1 MTETP
6 RSTARAQVPDVP
18 RVRNPKTQ
26 AKARRDMIWQIAVP
40 LGLAVVLA
48 VVPMVL
54 LVLPSGAPVRS
65 AWADVSLIFLIIPTA
80 FFGLVLLALVA
91 GLIFAARYGLRELPF
106 LFKRAQD
113 FVALVS
119 YRVQT
124 GADKASGVFLSIR
137 SFTAGVRRAV
147 KDVRGW
153 FGSGG

>member
-1 MTETP
+1 
-6 RSTARAQVPDVP
+6 
-18 RVRNPKTQ
+18 
-26 AKARRDMIWQIAVP
+26 MIWQIAVP